1 MRRLISSVVS
11 SIALVAAGALAG
23 EVESFNNR
31 IFDLQYFTRPYERA
45 AVAGG
50 AWEGLEGD
58 SSSALR
64 NPAGLAD
71 TEAPELLTFWT
82 FNFMKGESL
91 GLQTIIPPGPDNESA
106 IKIYDKVL
114 SRMSDAGAYQAFR
127 LDAFPGVFS
136 LGADYMWNDLS
147 NNDTARIEQS
157 GLHPGVAWGLP
168 LGKSIT
174 LGYGLTYLDDLMQWA
189 VTWPIFTP
197 GMPMPENM
205 NYVLRS
211 RAESLRHRLGLR
223 SRLGDT
229 MRFGVEGELGHGAT
243 DNEWNGVDTGGD
255 DDMRHTGLRVGL
267 EYDLAPP
274 LTLAAEI
281 EWHETLVEYG
291 WHSPTPQIAPSI
303 AKWDTEV
310 VRPMLG
316 LKYTLT
322 DACNLMCGY
331 RYNDIQTADMCGREA
346 DDRYHTYSAGATM
359 SAFEKRVDITW
370 NIEYSDLAGDGELM
384 NLLSAGIRF

>member
-114 SRMSDAGAYQAFR
+114 SRMSDAGAYQA
-127 LDAFPGVFS
+127 
-136 LGADYMWNDLS
+136 
-147 NNDTARIEQS
+147 
-157 GLHPGVAWGLP
+157 
-168 LGKSIT
+168 T
-174 LGYGLTYLDDLMQWA
+174 LY
-189 VTWPIFTP
+189 
-197 GMPMPENM
+197 
-205 NYVLRS
+205 RS
-211 RAESLRHRLGLR
+211 
-223 SRLGDT
+223 
-229 MRFGVEGELGHGAT
+229 HGA
-243 DNEWNGVDTGGD
+243 
-255 DDMRHTGLRVGL
+255 
-267 EYDLAPP
+267 PP
-274 LTLAAEI
+274 FQLL
-281 EWHETLVEYG
+281 
-291 WHSPTPQIAPSI
+291 HS
-303 AKWDTEV
+303 
-310 VRPMLG
+310 VR
-316 LKYTLT
+316 
-322 DACNLMCGY
+322 
-331 RYNDIQTADMCGREA
+331 
-346 DDRYHTYSAGATM
+346 
-359 SAFEKRVDITW
+359 
-370 NIEYSDLAGDGELM
+370 
-384 NLLSAGIRF
+384 